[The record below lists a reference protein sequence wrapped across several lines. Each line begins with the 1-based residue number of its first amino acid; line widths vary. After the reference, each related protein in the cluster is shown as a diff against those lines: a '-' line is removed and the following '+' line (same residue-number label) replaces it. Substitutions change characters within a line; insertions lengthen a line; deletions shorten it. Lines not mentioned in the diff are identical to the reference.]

1 MKKTF
6 TLVALLALST
16 LTTFPMSPMSS
27 ASAAE
32 KKPKVAL
39 IMKSLAN
46 EFFLNMENGA
56 KAHQKANAQQYDLIT
71 NGIKDE
77 RDTANQIKLVEQMIA
92 AKVNAIVIAPSD
104 SKALVPV
111 VKRAI
116 DAGIIVINI
125 DNRFDSAVLKDKKLT
140 VPFVGPD
147 NQKGAKNAALYLASK
162 LKAGDKVAILEG
174 IPTAINGQLRL
185 AGFKEAMAETKMNIV
200 SVQSAEWEIEKAS
213 TISSA
218 MLSEHRDL
226 KAILASNDSMA
237 IGAISAIKAAGKTGQ
252 VLVIGYDGIPA
263 VYTMIAED
271 KLLDTVE
278 QYPVQQVVIGI
289 ESALKAIA
297 DKTPQVSLSAL
308 IETPTDVVNKAN
320 LEQIKAKKEK

>member
-1 MKKTF
+1 MN
-6 TLVALLALST
+6 TLSRFSRTVAVVTSVFLASVS
-16 LTTFPMSPMSS
+16 M
-27 ASAAE
+27 AE
-32 KKPKVAL
+32 AKPKVAL

-56 KAHQKANAQQYDLIT
+56 KAHQKAHAETYELIT

-77 RDTANQIKLVEQMIA
+77 RDTANQIKIVEQMIA
-92 AKVNAIVIAPSD
+92 ARVDAIVIAPSD

-125 DNRFDSAVLKDKKLT
+125 DNRFDTDVLKDKKLT

-147 NQKGAKNAALYLASK
+147 NQKGAKNAALFLASR
-162 LKAGDKVAILEG
+162 LKEGDKVAIIEG
-174 IPTAINGQLRL
+174 IPTAVNGQLRL
-185 AGFKEAMAETKMNIV
+185 AGFKEAMAETKMNVV
-200 SVQSAEWEIEKAS
+200 SIQSAEWEIDKAT
-213 TISSA
+213 TIASA
-218 MLSEHRDL
+218 MLSSNPDL
-226 KAILASNDSMA
+226 KAILAANDSMA
-237 IGAISAIKAAGKTGQ
+237 IGAIAAIKAANKTGQ

-263 VYTMIAED
+263 VYAMIEDD

-289 ESALKAIA
+289 ESALKALA
-297 DKTPQVSLSAL
+297 DKTPQDRLGDV
-308 IETPTDVVNKAN
+308 IETPTDVVSKGN
-320 LEQIKAKKEK
+320 LEEIKAKKQKQ